1 MELKIGDLVK
11 LKPKFYDLYNNKIKF
26 QVPCKKE
33 AIGCVIRFEEITH
46 DAIVAWNCDLING
59 TQKVGVDAGNP
70 RRIAKYDCDSLKY
83 IRHKSQIYEGDD
95 AFMLAPEYD
104 YLPYDFANVVLKI
117 GARTGVMA
125 SGNRERI
132 ICSANDFDIWCTEEA
147 IVKCSDFDENA
158 PGLDID
164 NNDLLNRVYNALGSK

>member
-11 LKPKFYDLYNNKIKF
+11 LKSKFYYLYSKIKL
-26 QVPCKKE
+26 QVPCKEE
-33 AIGCVIRFEEITH
+33 AIGCIIRFEEITH
-46 DAIVAWNCDLING
+46 NAIVAWNCNLING
-59 TQKVGVDAGNP
+59 TQKVGEEAGNP
-70 RRIAKYDCDSLKY
+70 RRVAEHNCDHLVY
-83 IRHKSQIYEGDD
+83 IRHKSQIHEGDD

-104 YLPYDFANVVLKI
+104 YIPEDMANIVLKI
-117 GARTGVMA
+117 GAKTGHKA
-125 SGNRERI
+125 SGDRERI
-132 ICSANDFDIWCTEEA
+132 YCRWNDFDFWCTEEA

>member
-26 QVPCKKE
+26 QVPYKKE
-33 AIGCVIRFEEITH
+33 AIGCIIRFEEITH

-59 TQKVGVDAGNP
+59 TQKVGEKAGNP
-70 RRIAKYDCDSLKY
+70 RRVAEYDCDSLVY
-83 IRHKSQIYEGDD
+83 IRHKSYIHEGDD
-95 AFMLAPEYD
+95 AILLAPEYN
-104 YLPYDFANVVLKI
+104 YLPNDMANIVIKI
-117 GARTGVMA
+117 GRRTGQMA
-125 SGNRERI
+125 SGGRERI
-132 ICSANDFDIWCTEEA
+132 ACRGNDFDFWCTEEA
-147 IVKCSDFDENA
+147 VVKCRDFDENT